1 MADYRYAFQGQ
12 ELDGETGMEAFQL
25 RLWDGRIGRW
35 LSPDPYGQHFSPYMG
50 MGNNPIGMIDPDG
63 GYCYDSN
70 GNTIPCGDFKEFNN
84 STSHMTFLND
94 VVIQGKGKSNSW
106 SAMDFVHTGLDGIGL
121 IPGLGEIADGTNAL
135 LYLAEGDH
143 INAGL
148 SAAAMIPLAGY
159 GAVAIKYGR
168 KAEKLVDIYSATK
181 KGKKYFGQ
189 SVNYATRYTKK
200 VAKEIEPV
208 LLAKVPKRLANAVEQ
223 QMISIHGT
231 VKYGNGMG
239 ANKRLQMSLKNQIEN
254 KEVMKEAMDF
264 LDTNVPGWMNK

>member
-1 MADYRYAFQGQ
+1 
-12 ELDGETGMEAFQL
+12 L
-25 RLWDGRIGRW
+25 GRW
-35 LSPDPYGQHFSPYMG
+35 LSVDPYGQYDSPYLG
-50 MGNNPIGMIDPDG
+50 MGNNPINLIDPDG
-63 GYCYDSN
+63 GW
-70 GNTIPCGDFKEFNN
+70 TEGDPIDPPSPGFPGSSVPITLDE
-84 STSHMTFLND
+84 
-94 VVIQGKGKSNSW
+94 VVITITPKGNSW

-121 IPGLGEIADGTNAL
+121 IPAFGEIADGANAL
-135 LYLAEGDH
+135 IYLAEGDH

-159 GAVAIKYGR
+159 GATAIKYGR

-181 KGKKYFGQ
+181 NGKKYFGQ
-189 SVNYATRYTKK
+189 SVNLVTRYTRK
-200 VAKEIEPV
+200 VTKEIRPV

-254 KEVMKEAMDF
+254 KEVMKEAMNF
-264 LDTNVPGWMNK
+264 LDSNVPGWMNK